1 MSEIAR
7 ATARRAR
14 CVTLGALLAT
24 GMVVQAQ
31 DPGRRGGP
39 PGPEEADRGAIQ
51 RGTLAGEFSAHLQEV
66 KQRLKLQTAQQA
78 AWQSFA
84 RRVQALMED
93 QMRGV
98 ARPDDRE
105 DAVHQISRRVD
116 VVRNRLAAMEDI
128 ADAASQ
134 LYSMLSPD
142 QRKTADELL
151 PTTVPT
157 LYSGLA
163 DFSRAPP
170 GGERMIRKKGP

>member
-1 MSEIAR
+1 M
-7 ATARRAR
+7 TARRAR
-14 CVTLGALLAT
+14 WATLVALFAAVTAAL
-24 GMVVQAQ
+24 AQ

-66 KQRLKLQTAQQA
+66 KQRLKLQAAQQA
-78 AWQSFA
+78 AWESFA

-105 DAVHQISRRVD
+105 DAMHQINRRVD

-128 ADAASQ
+128 ADAAGQ

-142 QRKTADELL
+142 QRKIADELL
-151 PTTVPT
+151 PTAVPT

-163 DFSRAPP
+163 DFPRGPP
-170 GGERMIRKKGP
+170 GGQGMIRKKGP

>member
-7 ATARRAR
+7 VTARRAR
-14 CVTLGALLAT
+14 CLTLVLVAAAT
-24 GMVVQAQ
+24 PTLAQ

-51 RGTLAGEFSAHLQEV
+51 RGTLAGEYSAHLQEV
-66 KQRLKLQTAQQA
+66 KQRLKLQAEQQA
-78 AWQSFA
+78 AWESFA

-105 DAVHQISRRVD
+105 DALHQINRRVD

-128 ADAASQ
+128 ADAASR

-163 DFSRAPP
+163 DFSRSPP
-170 GGERMIRKKGP
+170 NGDRMIRKRGP